1 MTSAEATVGEH
12 NIYNEYFNAAEQAT
26 ETVAAIIGMFCVH
39 KNVRDYCENSKQMKR
54 LFKILIPLNIR

>member
-26 ETVAAIIGMFCVH
+26 ETVAAIIGMFVP
-39 KNVRDYCENSKQMKR
+39 KKMFAIIV
-54 LFKILIPLNIR
+54 NIQNK